1 MSAEAATMEPT
12 RERRDTAILG
22 LWVFLATELM
32 FFGALFLGYL
42 HVRLGDPAGVA
53 AASHHAHE
61 WLGTINTA
69 VLLTSSFT
77 MALAVSSANAGA
89 RRAARGLLVATA
101 LLGAAFMAIKATEY
115 AFEWRDGLVPGL
127 HFTVPDP
134 HGTTALFFDLYF
146 LMTGVH
152 AVHLAIGIAIVAR
165 LVAKLRAPGLAPGR
179 AQAIELTGL
188 YWHFVD
194 AVWIFLYPLFY
205 LVDLSS

>member
-1 MSAEAATMEPT
+1 MSAVVLEPP
-12 RERRDTAILG
+12 RERRDTATLG
-22 LWVFLATELM
+22 MWVFLATELM

-53 AASHHAHE
+53 EASHHTHE

-77 MALAVSSANAGA
+77 MALAVTAANGGS
-89 RRAARGLLVATA
+89 RRVARGWLTATA
-101 LLGAAFMAIKATEY
+101 LMGLAFVAIKGAEY
-115 AFEWRDGLVPGL
+115 FLEWQDGLVPGL

-134 HGTTALFFDLYF
+134 HGTTRLFFDLYF

-152 AVHLAIGIAIVAR
+152 ALHLTIGIAIVALLVHR
-165 LVAKLRAPGLAPGR
+165 LRKPGMAPGR

-194 AVWIFLYPLFY
+194 VVWVFLYPLFY
-205 LVDLSS
+205 LVDLSR

>member
-1 MSAEAATMEPT
+1 MSAVPLEPT
-12 RERRDTAILG
+12 RERRDTATLG
-22 LWVFLATELM
+22 MWVFLATELM

-53 AASHHAHE
+53 EASHHTHE

-69 VLLTSSFT
+69 VLLTSSFG
-77 MALAVSSANAGA
+77 MALAVMAANAGA
-89 RRAARGLLVATA
+89 RRAARGWLVATA
-101 LLGAAFMAIKATEY
+101 LLGAGFLAIKGTEY
-115 AFEWRDGLVPGL
+115 ALEWRDGLVPGL

-134 HGTTALFFDLYF
+134 HGTTRLFFDLYF

-152 AVHLAIGIAIVAR
+152 AVHLAIGLAIVAVLVFR
-165 LVAKLRAPGLAPGR
+165 LRSPGLAPGR

-194 AVWIFLYPLFY
+194 VVWVFLYPLFY
-205 LVDLSS
+205 LVDLSR